1 MIDCI
6 EFYAISAIF
15 RHVTAE
21 FMIEV
26 FMIDILYQKAPNITL
41 FNYNKNVHYCCKSPL
56 SISIKNYSMFIN
68 TFDMKLVELG
78 VYPER
83 MLVDDREIHIL
94 QKSLLRGLGR
104 CDFRYVLFLLQ

>member
-1 MIDCI
+1 
-6 EFYAISAIF
+6 
-15 RHVTAE
+15 
-21 FMIEV
+21 
-26 FMIDILYQKAPNITL
+26 
-41 FNYNKNVHYCCKSPL
+41 
-56 SISIKNYSMFIN
+56 
-68 TFDMKLVELG
+68 MKLVELG